1 MSENKVEKVEDVKL
15 NLLQKLQKCRVE
27 LQNKNLK
34 KSGENKFANFKYY
47 ELSDFL
53 PTVNELF
60 DKYKL
65 FSQFTLD
72 NNTATL
78 EIFDTE
84 KTYKS
89 DEFEFYDSVAF
100 TIPSEKVEIKGS
112 NAIQNLGGS
121 NTYLRRYLYLN
132 ALEIVENDMYD
143 ATSGKTTTKTTT
155 KKKMPNKDK
164 LMAFCKENNINLND
178 VATQYHLTSKS
189 TDDDFFDVLCELMPP
204 EEKNAVNS

>member
-1 MSENKVEKVEDVKL
+1 MPEAKKEEKL

-34 KSGENKFANFKYY
+34 KSGENSFAKFKYY
-47 ELSDFL
+47 ELADFL

-65 FSQFTLD
+65 FSQFTL
-72 NNTATL
+72 NNDTATL

-143 ATSGKTTTKTTT
+143 ATSGKTNTKATT
-155 KKKMPNKDK
+155 KKKMPNKEK

-178 VATQYHLTSKS
+178 IAKQFNLTSKS

-204 EEKNAVNS
+204 EEDNASNS

>member
-143 ATSGKTTTKTTT
+143 ATSGKTTSKTTT